1 MNDLTNEAKELF
13 NEMKGFIK
21 DNNFEVIEVREN
33 YCKLK
38 GIITESS
45 KNHLDICHG
54 GYIFGLADTCGGIA
68 AMTDYRVGVTVN
80 SSISFIKK
88 ARGTYLIAETNKI
101 SVGKKISVFEVNV
114 YDEKEILV
122 AKVTLTYSY
131 IENATIN

>member
-54 GYIFGLADTCGGIA
+54 GYIFGLADTAAGIA
-68 AMTDYRVGVTVN
+68 AMTDGRTAVTI
-80 SSISFIKK
+80 SSNIDYLKPASTKTLKAIATCTKSGKTISF
-88 ARGTYLIAETNKI
+88 
-101 SVGKKISVFEVNV
+101 FEVKV
-114 YDEKEILV
+114 YDEEEKLI
-122 AKVTLTYSY
+122 AKANINYCY
-131 IENATIN
+131 I